1 VTYTQ
6 CRDDIAGSLMKM
18 LWSASQLDEQSDF
31 EELLEAIQVLRPKW
45 SAGSTVV
52 AWRYMRRKAWTDARQ
67 VLDNDDPQ
75 AKRSGLHAALMAV
88 CLFGLEDPLWH
99 SYARAAAEQRDSTAA
114 ATIGNRLLER
124 AMKTDLPVQTVVE
137 PLIPAVKDAHV
148 NGSFSLSAMWVR
160 A

>member
-6 CRDDIAGSLMKM
+6 CRDDIAGGLTKM

-45 SAGSTVV
+45 SAGTTVV
-52 AWRYMRRKAWTDARQ
+52 AWRYMRRQEWADARR
-67 VLDNDDPQ
+67 VLDHDDPQ

-124 AMKTDLPVQTVVE
+124 AMKSDLPEQTAVE
-137 PLIPAVKDAHV
+137 PLIPPVTDAHV

>member
-1 VTYTQ
+1 MGIEGYVQNVRAPAWQSAQLVAVVRLSIAAHEAREDIVTYTQ
-6 CRDDIAGSLMKM
+6 CRDDIAGGLTKM

-45 SAGSTVV
+45 SAGTTVI
-52 AWRYMRRKAWTDARQ
+52 AWRYMRRQAWSDARR

-99 SYARAAAEQRDSTAA
+99 SYARAAAERPRRLA
-114 ATIGNRLLER
+114 IGCWN
-124 AMKTDLPVQTVVE
+124 
-137 PLIPAVKDAHV
+137 
-148 NGSFSLSAMWVR
+148 VR
-160 A
+160 